1 MVLSRFLAALLASLL
16 LASGPVRADEVQ
28 KIDQQYR
35 SGDLTGA
42 LERVEL
48 YLVKNPKNA
57 KARFLKGLILTD
69 QNRIDDAIEVMSAL
83 TEDYPELPEPYNN
96 LAVLHASQGRYQTA
110 MHALE
115 AAIRAHPNYA
125 TAHEN
130 LGDLHAKLAS
140 IAYEKAVTLDSKNTT
155 AQAKLTLIRSLPG
168 QQAAQ
173 PAAAKPATA
182 APLSVPESGQPA
194 PAK

>member
-1 MVLSRFLAALLASLL
+1 MVLCRFLAALLASFLF
-16 LASGPVRADEVQ
+16 ASGPVLADEVQ

-35 SGDLTGA
+35 TGDLTGA

-48 YLVKNPKNA
+48 YLVKNPKDA
-57 KARFLKGLILTD
+57 KARFLKGLILAD

-83 TEDYPELPEPYNN
+83 TEDYPELPEPYHN
-96 LAVLHASQGRYQTA
+96 LAGLHASQGRYQPA
-110 MHALE
+110 MHAPE

-130 LGDLHAKLAS
+130 LGDLHAKMAS
-140 IAYEKAVTLDSKNTT
+140 IAYEKAVTLDSKNTA
-155 AQAKLTLIRSLPG
+155 AQTKLTLIRSLLG
-168 QQAAQ
+168 QQATL

-182 APLSVPESGQPA
+182 APQAVPESGEPA

>member
-1 MVLSRFLAALLASLL
+1 MVFSRFLAAILAGFL
-16 LASGPVRADEVQ
+16 LASGPVLADDVQ

-35 SGDLTGA
+35 TGDLTGA
-42 LERVEL
+42 LEGVEL
-48 YLVKNPKNA
+48 YLAKNPKDA
-57 KARFLKGLILTD
+57 KARFLRGLILAD
-69 QNRIDDAIEVMSAL
+69 LDRIDEAIEVMSGL

-96 LAVLHASQGRYQTA
+96 VAVLHASQGRYQAA

-140 IAYEKAVTLDSKNTT
+140 IAYEKTLALDSKNTT
-155 AQAKLTLIRSLPG
+155 AQAKLSLIRKLLE
-168 QQAAQ
+168 QAAGQ
-173 PAAAKPATA
+173 RAAAKPPTA
-182 APLSVPESGQPA
+182 APKAVPESGQPA
-194 PAK
+194 PAR

>member
-1 MVLSRFLAALLASLL
+1 MVLSRFLAALLAGFL
-16 LASGPVRADEVQ
+16 LASGPVLADEVQ
-28 KIDQQYR
+28 EIDQQYR
-35 SGDLTGA
+35 TGDRTGA

-57 KARFLKGLILTD
+57 KARFLRGLILTD

-130 LGDLHAKLAS
+130 LGDLHAKMAS
-140 IAYEKAVTLDSKNTT
+140 IAYEKAVTLDSKNTA
-155 AQAKLTLIRSLPG
+155 AQTKLTLIRGLLG

-182 APLSVPESGQPA
+182 ASKAVPESGEPA
-194 PAK
+194 PAR